1 MDPQQPKPVS
11 YLCTD
16 CGTETL
22 LKPTD
27 VVQCHEC
34 GCRILCKKR
43 TRQASR
49 HLEYKC
55 NGVLFS
61 MKRAE
66 DEGMDTF
73 ASYYHAL
80 KRRNDY

>member
-1 MDPQQPKPVS
+1 MQHDPSSPAPMDPQQPKPVS

-43 TRQASR
+43 TRQVVQYEAR
-49 HLEYKC
+49 
-55 NGVLFS
+55 
-61 MKRAE
+61 
-66 DEGMDTF
+66 
-73 ASYYHAL
+73 
-80 KRRNDY
+80 